1 MRRRGRIAHQ
11 RWPGGGGSSPATGE
25 PRWRTAPSP
34 GSSPQAP
41 TTTTTCRPPPA
52 GWCTRQSPAR
62 TSSPRPPP
70 TSKPPKIKLHKT
82 AIPLPPTKP
91 TSEIRISR
99 YHQSNQLKSTD
110 HPPINQSIK
119 SEQLEGRTKL
129 KLQSTNP
136 ARNTSIFGR
145 SNRANSRRE
154 GRFCACFLWVRSRGR
169 KGRCEVWISGARGWR
184 RIWVTPR

>member
-1 MRRRGRIAHQ
+1 MGARRRRGSRGGARRRAPGARLKLRRRRRRVDRPRRAGVHGNRRHGHPRRDLPQPLNHQ
-11 RWPGGGGSSPATGE
+11 KSNSTK
-25 PRWRTAPSP
+25 
-34 GSSPQAP
+34 PQFP
-41 TTTTTCRPPPA
+41 FPPP
-52 GWCTRQSPAR
+52 
-62 TSSPRPPP
+62 
-70 TSKPPKIKLHKT
+70 
-82 AIPLPPTKP
+82 
-91 TSEIRISR
+91 
-99 YHQSNQLKSTD
+99 NQLPKFGFRATTNPTNKSTD